1 MKIKIG
7 YLFICNTFR
16 HNHIYRII
24 YNTMDEKYG
33 DDDYNV
39 FSKSATDFK
48 PNIVVRKDLD
58 EDEDAKSESG
68 SETSHSE
75 NKSGDGSDSDE
86 DSDNEEEPKH
96 IFIKPNEATQNLYPV
111 SDDDE
116 GEDED
121 EDDEEDYLQKFDESL
136 KHNVMTD
143 YHPEMQQHNYDE
155 IESLSIITKD
165 NLGVIIDPLHKTLP
179 FLTKYEKA
187 RVLGERAKQ
196 INAGAA
202 PFIKID
208 NNVIDGYLIAL
219 SELEQKAI
227 PFILKRPLPNGGC
240 EYWKLRD
247 LEILV

>member
-1 MKIKIG
+1 
-7 YLFICNTFR
+7 
-16 HNHIYRII
+16 
-24 YNTMDEKYG
+24 MDEKYG
-33 DDDYNV
+33 DEDFEAFNRP
-39 FSKSATDFK
+39 ATELFK
-48 PNIVVRKDLD
+48 PNFVVRKEDD

-68 SETSHSE
+68 SETSQSDNE
-75 NKSGDGSDSDE
+75 SGEGSDSDE

-96 IFIKPNEATQNLYPV
+96 IFIKSNEPAVQNLYPV
-111 SDDDE
+111 SDDD
-116 GEDED
+116 
-121 EDDEEDYLQKFDESL
+121 DDEEDEEDENYLQKFDESL
-136 KHNVMTD
+136 KQSVITD
-143 YHPEMQQHNYDE
+143 CHPEMQQHNYDE

-165 NLGVIIDPLHKTLP
+165 HLGVIIDPLHKTLP

-202 PFIKID
+202 PFIKVD